1 MRSQFFHRRE
11 FMRFMAA
18 SPFAAYAF
26 TQDSMPAITRA
37 NDALSVMDF
46 EPLAHKALPSAHW
59 GYLSGGVDDDLTVRM
74 NREAFAHYQLRA
86 RRLVDVTTADLK
98 IDVFGATWDMPIYVS
113 AVGAQQAFHPDGE
126 LATARAAKAQKAMQ
140 MLSTVSSK
148 SVEDVAK
155 ALGTPPWY
163 QLYMPTNWP
172 DTEKMVQ
179 RVEAAGCPVLVW
191 TIDLLAGRNA
201 ETTSRL
207 ARQDTRE
214 CMSCHITPPI
224 GGSTVIRNRARPM
237 FAGLSGEMNPP
248 AADWTYVDRLKKMTK
263 MKLLLKGIDTAEDA
277 KLAMEHGADGVI
289 VSNHGG
295 RATETGRGTID
306 ILPQVVDVLRGRI
319 PVFVDGGFRRG
330 TDIYKALAIGARA
343 VGIGRPYIYG
353 LSAFGTEG
361 VERVLEILRAELT
374 LTMRQCGTPSI
385 AKITRAAV
393 LRQGS
398 PL

>member
-1 MRSQFFHRRE
+1 
-11 FMRFMAA
+11 MRFMAA

-26 TQDSMPAITRA
+26 AQDSTPAIMRA
-37 NDALSVMDF
+37 KDALSVMDF
-46 EPLAHKALPSAHW
+46 EPLAHKALPPAHW

-86 RRLVDVTTADLK
+86 RRLVDATTADLK
-98 IDVFGATWDMPIYVS
+98 TEVFGATWDMPIYVS

-163 QLYMPTNWP
+163 QLYMPASWP

-201 ETTSRL
+201 ETTARL
-207 ARQDTRE
+207 ARQDTRD
-214 CMSCHITPPI
+214 CMSCHVVPPI
-224 GGSTVIRNRARPM
+224 GGSAVIRNRTRPM
-237 FAGLSGEMNPP
+237 FSGLSGEMNPP

-277 KLAMEHGADGVI
+277 KLAMDHGADGVI

-353 LSAFGTEG
+353 LSSFGQEG

-385 AKITRAAV
+385 AKISRAAV